1 MLYENIKVERFWNGS
16 KGNSDRK
23 KILLFIGQYEGLQF
37 SISGLGLCK
46 WEKELSCESNVINIY
61 LGKLIISYNKKGY
74 LDSLKNVDI
83 QWEMPLLKYINIKCK
98 NIYKYGIKKGIN
110 TLLDRIMHKSFKEKY
125 VFTLIKAYE
134 KPFKFKSDVLT
145 AYQLASNY
153 EADLFLGNECLL
165 SPLGYTWEE
174 NEKLIRN
181 NLGGFF
187 KNYRLLANKDFNNVE
202 EII

>member
-1 MLYENIKVERFWNGS
+1 MKILKWEFCEMKAKEIVIG
-16 KGNSDRK
+16 K
-23 KILLFIGQYEGLQF
+23 KIQLSIGQYEGLQF
-37 SISGLGLCK
+37 SISGLGLLSK
-46 WEKELSCESNVINIY
+46 WEKEFSCKSDIINIY

-83 QWEMPLLKYINIKCK
+83 QWEMPLLKYINIRCK